1 MLDIKDFSIFEN
13 QSGFD
18 FKGFLIKI
26 ASYWKWFII
35 SLMITFAIAYQV
47 NIRKEKIYAM
57 ETLISVKE
65 ENNPFFTS
73 NTSLVF
79 NWGGT
84 SDQVQAISTTL
95 QSRSHNELVVEKLQ
109 YYISYFV
116 QGKYNLMDAYGAVP
130 FYVSIDKNKGQIA
143 GNLIGI
149 KFLSENVYQI
159 RIPFPGNSVSIVT
172 YSDNSYG
179 QTAVARGEFVK
190 QYKVGEQ
197 VSLPFLNWKLQIK
210 DNPGFYKGNEY
221 FVQFNDFDGTVSAYK
236 GIAVKSDDK
245 GGSIITLGMQGPN
258 KARMVEY
265 LNSTVKMLIKRQLDD
280 KNQFA
285 TNTIDFI
292 DSTLVAMESQLKETT
307 NELKSFRKD
316 KNIFE
321 IEDGGAKFSSQIL
334 EFDIK
339 RDEITRKTAY
349 YNSLK
354 NYLKNSVDYA
364 KLPAPSVAGIEDPN
378 VVANIS
384 KLISLST
391 QRSEM
396 AYAVKSD
403 KIFKDFD
410 NQMEAVKRVLLE
422 NIATAKTSLQYDL
435 TMVNSKINETE
446 STIKQL
452 PEDQQELIK
461 IKRKYDLSDNIYSTF
476 LQKRSEA
483 DIVKAANLSDIHFID
498 PAKDIG
504 GGLIGPNTSVNYVL
518 ALFLGLLIPLL
529 FVFGIFFINNS
540 IQNTEDINKLT
551 QIPLIGVVGLSKDD
565 TALAVFN
572 KPKSALS
579 ESFRAIRSSLQ
590 FLYKKQEI
598 DGAKTLM
605 ITSSVSG
612 EGKTF
617 CSLNIATVFALS
629 EKKTVIIGLDLRK
642 PKLFDEFNLT
652 NEVGIVNYLIKQK
665 NVDEIINHTHIPFL
679 DVIISG
685 PIPPN
690 PAEMI
695 MSDRMKD
702 LIDELKQKYDYIIL
716 DTPPVGIVSDAL
728 ELAQY
733 SDVVLYIV
741 RQNFTKKEMITS
753 LNNRVKRGELN
764 NTSVILNGFENKAK
778 YGAGYGYGYG
788 YGYGS
793 GYGYGNKTYSNG
805 YHDDDK
811 PKTIFE
817 KIKAKFR
824 KNKFKNKTGLEG

>member
-1 MLDIKDFSIFEN
+1 MLDIKDFSIFEADT
-13 QSGFD
+13 GFD

-26 ASYWKWFII
+26 GSYWRWFLL
-35 SLMITFAIAYQV
+35 SLAITFTIAYQV
-47 NIRKEKIYAM
+47 NIRKENVYSM
-57 ETLISVKE
+57 ETVISVKE
-65 ENNPFFTS
+65 ETNPLFTS

-84 SDQVQAISTTL
+84 SDQVQTIGTTL
-95 QSRSHNELVVEKLQ
+95 QSRSHNELVVDKLQ
-109 YYISYFV
+109 YYISYLA
-116 QGKYNLMDAYGAVP
+116 QGKYNLVDAYGAVP
-130 FYVSIDKNKGQIA
+130 FYVTINKSRGQLA
-143 GNLIGI
+143 GTLIKV
-149 KFLSENVYQI
+149 KFLSESLYEI
-159 RIPFPGNSVSIVT
+159 RIPFTNNSASLIT
-172 YSDNSYG
+172 YADNSYG
-179 QTAVARGEFVK
+179 NTAVVVGDFVK
-190 QYKVGEQ
+190 RYKVGEA

-210 DNPGFYKGNEY
+210 DNPGLYKGNEY
-221 FVQFNDFDGTVSAYK
+221 FVQFNDYDGTVSGYR
-236 GIAVKSDDK
+236 GISVKSDEK
-245 GGSIITLGMQGPN
+245 GGSIITLGMMGAN

-265 LNSTVKMLIKRQLDD
+265 LNSTVQMLIKRQLDG

-285 TNTIDFI
+285 TNTIKFI

-307 NELKSFRKD
+307 NELKSFRKG
-316 KNIFE
+316 KNIYD
-321 IEDGGAKFSSQIL
+321 IEGDGAKFSDKVL
-334 EFDIK
+334 EFDVK
-339 RDEITRKTAY
+339 KDEITRKITY

-354 NYLKNSVDYA
+354 AYLKSSVDYS
-364 KLPAPSVAGIEDPN
+364 KLPAPSVAGIDDPN
-378 VVANIS
+378 IVVNVS

-396 AYAVKSD
+396 AYAVKSE

-410 NQMEAVKRVLLE
+410 NQMEAIKKVLFE
-422 NIATAKTSLQYDL
+422 NISTAKSSLQYDL
-435 TMVNSKINETE
+435 ALVEGKINETE

-461 IKRKYDLSDNIYSTF
+461 IKRKYDLSDNIYNAF

-504 GGLIGPNTSVNYVL
+504 GGLIGSKNSVNYVL
-518 ALFLGLLIPLL
+518 ALFLGLLFPLVL
-529 FVFGIFFINNS
+529 VFGIFFINNS
-540 IQNTEDINKLT
+540 IQNTDDINRLT
-551 QIPLIGVVGLSKDD
+551 KIPLIGVIGLSKDK
-565 TALAVFN
+565 TSLAVYA

-590 FLYKKQEI
+590 YLYKKQLV

-617 CSLNIATVFALS
+617 CSMNIATVFALS

-642 PKLFDEFNLT
+642 PKLFDEFNLS
-652 NEVGIVNYLIKQK
+652 NEVGVVNYLIKQRSL
-665 NVDEIINHTHIPFL
+665 DEIINHTHIPFL
-679 DVIISG
+679 DVILSG

-695 MSDRMKD
+695 MSDGMRE
-702 LIDELKQKYDYIIL
+702 LIEELKKKYDYIIL
-716 DTPPVGIVSDAL
+716 DTPPLGLVSDAL

-733 SDVVLYIV
+733 CDVTLYIV
-741 RQNFTKKEMITS
+741 RQNFTKKDMITL

-764 NTSVILNGFENKAK
+764 NTSIILNGFQNKAK

-793 GYGYGNKTYSNG
+793 TAYSNG
-805 YHDDDK
+805 YNEDDK
-811 PKTIFE
+811 PRNFFE
-817 KIKAKFR
+817 KAIGKFR
-824 KNKFKNKTGLEG
+824 KS

>member
-13 QSGFD
+13 QVSFD

-26 ASYWKWFII
+26 GSYWKWFLL
-35 SLMITFAIAYQV
+35 SLLITFTIAYQV
-47 NIRKEKIYAM
+47 NIRKEKIYGM
-57 ETLISVKE
+57 ETLIAVKE
-65 ENNPFFTS
+65 ESNPLFTS

-84 SDQVQAISTTL
+84 SDQVQTISTTL
-95 QSRSHNELVVEKLQ
+95 QSRSHNELVVDKLQ
-109 YYISYFV
+109 YYISYLV
-116 QGKYNLMDAYGAVP
+116 QGKYNMEDAYGAVP
-130 FYVSIDKNKGQIA
+130 FYVNIDKSKGQLA

-149 KFLSENVYQI
+149 KFLSENVYEV
-159 RIPFPGNSVSIVT
+159 RIPFENKNVSLIT
-172 YSDNSYG
+172 YSNNSYSN
-179 QTAVARGEFVK
+179 TAVETGDFVK
-190 QYKVGEQ
+190 KYKVGEQ
-197 VSLPFLNWKLQIK
+197 VTLPFLNWKLQIN
-210 DNPGFYKGNEY
+210 DNPGFYKGKEY
-221 FVQFNDFDGTVSAYK
+221 FVQFNDFNGTVSSYK
-236 GIAVKSDDK
+236 GINIKSDDK
-245 GGSIITLGMQGPN
+245 GGSIITLGMQGTN

-265 LNSTVKMLIKRQLDD
+265 LNATVKMLIKRQLDS

-285 TNTIDFI
+285 TNTIAFI
-292 DSTLVAMESQLKETT
+292 DSTLIAMESQLKETG

-316 KNIFE
+316 KNMYDV
-321 IEDGGAKFSSQIL
+321 EDGGAKFSEKIL
-334 EFDIK
+334 EFDVTK
-339 RDEITRKTAY
+339 DEVTRKMAY

-354 NYLKNSVDYA
+354 SYLKNSVDYS

-378 VVANIS
+378 IIANVS
-384 KLISLST
+384 RLIALST

-410 NQMEAVKRVLLE
+410 NQMEAIKNVLLE
-422 NIATAKTSLQYDL
+422 NIATAKASLQYDL
-435 TMVNSKINETE
+435 AIVSSKINETE
-446 STIKQL
+446 STIKKL

-498 PAKDIG
+498 PAKDVG
-504 GGLIGPNTSVNYVL
+504 GGLVGPKTSVNYVL
-518 ALFLGLLIPLL
+518 ALFLGILFPLL
-529 FVFGIFFINNS
+529 FVFAIFFVNNS
-540 IQNTEDINKLT
+540 IQNTEDISKST
-551 QIPLIGVVGLSKDD
+551 QIPLIGVIGVNKEN
-565 TALAVFN
+565 TNLAVYD

-590 FLYKKQEI
+590 FLYKQQHV

-617 CSLNIATVFALS
+617 CSINIATVFALS
-629 EKKTVIIGLDLRK
+629 EKKTVVIGLDLRK
-642 PKLFDEFNLT
+642 PKLATEFNLS

-665 NVDEIINHTHIPFL
+665 TVDEIINHTNVPYL
-679 DVIISG
+679 DVILSG
-685 PIPPN
+685 PVPPN

-695 MSDRMKD
+695 MSEGMKE
-702 LIDELKQKYDYIIL
+702 LIEELKKKYDYIIL
-716 DTPPVGIVSDAL
+716 DTPPVGLVSDAL

-733 SDVVLYIV
+733 CDVTLYIV
-741 RQNFTKKEMITS
+741 RQNFTKKEMITL

-764 NTSVILNGFENKAK
+764 NTSIILNGFENKAK

-788 YGYGS
+788 YGYG
-793 GYGYGNKTYSNG
+793 TYSNG
-805 YHDDDK
+805 YHEEDK
-811 PKTIFE
+811 PKSILE
-817 KIKAKFR
+817 KVLNKFR
-824 KNKFKNKTGLEG
+824 KKTT

>member
-1 MLDIKDFSIFEN
+1 MLDIKDFSVFEGH
-13 QSGFD
+13 SGFD

-26 ASYWKWFII
+26 AGYWKWFVL
-35 SLMITFAIAYQV
+35 SLLVTFTIAYEI
-47 NIRKEKIYAM
+47 NIRKEKIYGM

-84 SDQVQAISTTL
+84 SDQVQTISTTL
-95 QSRSHNELVVEKLQ
+95 QSRSHNELVVDKLQ
-109 YYISYFV
+109 FYIDYLA
-116 QGKYNLMDAYGAVP
+116 QGKYNIVDAYGEVP
-130 FYVSIDKNKGQIA
+130 FYVNIDKSKGQISQ
-143 GNLIGI
+143 NLIGI
-149 KFLSENVYQI
+149 KFLSENVYEI
-159 RIPFPGNSVSIVT
+159 RIPFESNTVPMVT
-172 YSDNSYG
+172 YSDNSYRK
-179 QTAVARGEFVK
+179 TAVQIGDFVK
-190 QYKVGEQ
+190 RYKVGEQ

-221 FVQFNDFDGTVSAYK
+221 FVQFNDFDATVSKYK
-236 GIAVKSDDK
+236 GINVKSDDK
-245 GGSIITLGMQGPN
+245 GGSIITLGMQGTN

-265 LNSTVKMLIKRQLDD
+265 LNSTVKMLIKRQLDN

-292 DSTLVAMESQLKETT
+292 DSTLVAMESQLKETG

-316 KNIFE
+316 KNIYDVE
-321 IEDGGAKFSSQIL
+321 GGGAKFSDKML
-334 EFDIK
+334 EFDVK
-339 RDEITRKTAY
+339 KDEVNRKITY

-354 NYLKNSVDYA
+354 KYLKNSVDYA

-378 VVANIS
+378 IVVNVS
-384 KLISLST
+384 KLISLSA

-410 NQMEAVKRVLLE
+410 NQMEAIKRVLLE
-422 NIATAKTSLQYDL
+422 NIATAKASLQYDL
-435 TMVNSKINETE
+435 AIVTSKINQTET
-446 STIKQL
+446 TIKQL

-504 GGLIGPNTSVNYVL
+504 GGLVGPKTSVNYVL
-518 ALFLGLLIPLL
+518 ALFLGILIPLI

-540 IQNTEDINKLT
+540 IQNTEDVSKLT
-551 QIPLIGVVGLSKDD
+551 QIPLIGVVGLSKEGSE
-565 TALAVFN
+565 LAVYN
-572 KPKSALS
+572 RPKSALS

-590 FLYKKQEI
+590 FLYKQQNSE
-598 DGAKTLM
+598 GAKTLM

-642 PKLFDEFNLT
+642 PKLFNEFNLT
-652 NEVGIVNYLIKQK
+652 NEVGVVNYLIRQK
-665 NVDEIINHTHIPFL
+665 TVDEIINHTHIPHL
-679 DVIISG
+679 DVIVSG

-690 PAEMI
+690 PSEMI
-695 MSDRMKD
+695 MSERMKE
-702 LIDELKQKYDYIIL
+702 LIEELKTKYDYIIL
-716 DTPPVGIVSDAL
+716 DTPPVGLVSDAL
-728 ELAQY
+728 ELAQFC
-733 SDVVLYIV
+733 DITLYIV
-741 RQNFTKKEMITS
+741 RQNFTKKEMITL
-753 LNNRVKRGELN
+753 LNNRIKRGELN
-764 NTSVILNGFENKAK
+764 NTSIILNGFENKAK

-793 GYGYGNKTYSNG
+793 SSYSNG
-805 YHDDDK
+805 YHEDEK
-811 PKTIFE
+811 PTNSFG
-817 KIKAKFR
+817 KII
-824 KNKFKNKTGLEG
+824 NKFKNRKT